1 MYWILSGYLS
11 RAHFHVKKF
20 FGNNTFH
27 LFLEKPC
34 FSDFIGGTAQN
45 TNRDRGRGKIN
56 QRESK
61 TEDRTGL
68 GIGGTGKP

>member
-11 RAHFHVKKF
+11 RAHIHVKKF

-45 TNRDRGRGKIN
+45 T
-56 QRESK
+56 S
-61 TEDRTGL
+61 
-68 GIGGTGKP
+68 